1 MKWGMEGS
9 HYEEVS
15 GVTKEAS
22 SSYGSWVENGNL
34 TL

>member
-1 MKWGMEGS
+1 MKCGMEGS
-9 HYEEVS
+9 RYKEVS